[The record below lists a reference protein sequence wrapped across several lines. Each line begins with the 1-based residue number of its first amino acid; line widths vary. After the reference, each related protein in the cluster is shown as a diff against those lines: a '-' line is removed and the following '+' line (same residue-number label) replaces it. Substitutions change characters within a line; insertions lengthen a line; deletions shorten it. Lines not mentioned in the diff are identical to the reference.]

1 MISCLYL
8 IGGETQSPVC
18 LDVGAHG
25 RLVGECGGRVGH
37 CLTFSSCLQQLL
49 IAAVLQRGISE
60 DGLQRPSVMH
70 WY

>member
-37 CLTFSSCLQQLL
+37 MDT
-49 IAAVLQRGISE
+49 V
-60 DGLQRPSVMH
+60 
-70 WY
+70 